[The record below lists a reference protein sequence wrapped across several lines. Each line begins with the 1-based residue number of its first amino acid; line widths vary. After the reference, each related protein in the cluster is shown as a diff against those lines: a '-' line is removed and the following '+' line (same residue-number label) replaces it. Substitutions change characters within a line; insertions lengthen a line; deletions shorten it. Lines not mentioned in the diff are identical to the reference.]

1 MAILSYNGNIDA
13 DIQTATDFID
23 VVDAAIQNI
32 DAQLAI
38 LNNTEVWSDENS
50 AKLLSEAS
58 DITSAV
64 KEANA
69 QSKTAATEY
78 LTAVRDIIS
87 KAYTF
92 GG

>member
-1 MAILSYNGNIDA
+1 MGHTHCGA
-13 DIQTATDFID
+13 
-23 VVDAAIQNI
+23 VDAAIKNI
-32 DAQLAI
+32 DDQLAI

-78 LTAVRDIIS
+78 LTEVRDIIS